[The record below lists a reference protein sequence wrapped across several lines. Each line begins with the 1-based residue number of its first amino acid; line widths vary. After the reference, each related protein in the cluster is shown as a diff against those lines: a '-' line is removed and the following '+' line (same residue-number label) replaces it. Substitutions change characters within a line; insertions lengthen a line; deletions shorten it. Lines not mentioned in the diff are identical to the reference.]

1 MKSTSHAHRT
11 GVHISEVSSA
21 GGYYFPEYP
30 RDIVED
36 NVAMLEDKTI
46 LDCGAGFG
54 NNTKLLLEKTTS
66 KIVATETLP
75 EALEKLAE
83 LQKDFP
89 GRLVVKDQAV
99 QELADIATYDAVIC
113 TMVLHFLPDNLR
125 KSALQKIKAATKVSG
140 LNIISAY
147 IFDEGLLKYEHFLS
161 GFAPDELKDAYN
173 GWEILGYKEV
183 MPVNP
188 MKGIQH
194 FKSAKI
200 VTLKNEAES

>member
-1 MKSTSHAHRT
+1 MKSTPRAYRT
-11 GVHISEVSSA
+11 GVHISEVPSA

-36 NVAMLEDKTI
+36 NVAMLEHGTI
-46 LDCGAGFG
+46 LDCGAGSG

-99 QELADIATYDAVIC
+99 QELADIAMYDAAIC
-113 TMVLHFLPDNLR
+113 TMVLHFLPDDLR
-125 KSALQKIKAATKVSG
+125 KSALQGIQAATKVG
-140 LNIISAY
+140 GVNIISAY
-147 IFDEGLLKYEHFLS
+147 IFDEGLLKYEHFRS
-161 GFAPDELKDAYN
+161 GFAQGELKSVYD
-173 GWEILGYKEV
+173 GWKIIDYQEV

-188 MKGIQH
+188 MKGVQH

-200 VTLKNEAES
+200 VALKNEVES